1 MFVEE
6 ISTCYVSR
14 KQSSGIDGSLM
25 HEAPD
30 PTQNDISKVMR
41 RTIIDT
47 FTTANISWAGR
58 LQIDEFLA
66 RLHDLS
72 KLPSFDH
79 RYKSAVNDIYQHTYG
94 ATIGIASG
102 SSRPQVQF
110 AVWLRCGIP
119 ALSLRDRARNCAA

>member
-1 MFVEE
+1 
-6 ISTCYVSR
+6 
-14 KQSSGIDGSLM
+14 M

-30 PTQNDISKVMR
+30 LTQNDISKVMR

-72 KLPSFDH
+72 KLPIIDTRVRSMTFTNTP
-79 RYKSAVNDIYQHTYG
+79 YA

-102 SSRPQVQF
+102 SSRPQV
-110 AVWLRCGIP
+110 
-119 ALSLRDRARNCAA
+119 